1 MRIIGYI
8 DHSFLKVTV
17 FQMDTRIT
25 VKFETPEFEQ
35 SYKFRMPDQLNHL
48 EDVQRLVDNEFIE
61 MVLDNMKAQNR
72 TKAQAMDRFIQE
84 DTAEEFDT
92 II

>member
-8 DHSFLKVTV
+8 DHSFLKITV
-17 FQMDTRIT
+17 FKMDTRIT

-35 SYKFRMPDQLNHL
+35 AYKFRMTDQLNHL
-48 EDVQRLVDNEFIE
+48 EDVQQLVDEEFINT
-61 MVLDNMKAQNR
+61 VLENMKAQNR
-72 TKAQAMDRFIQE
+72 TKVRAMDRFIQTNTT
-84 DTAEEFDT
+84 DEFDT